1 MKINLEFYLYG
12 GEDMIS
18 YMVISALVILIC
30 VTSSKVLYKFGVP
43 ILLIFIVLGML
54 FGSDGLVGIDYNNFE
69 LTKNICTLALIFIMF
84 FGGFGTNWNMAK
96 PVAIPSILM
105 SSLGVVITAGLTGI
119 FCYEILNTT
128 LLEGLLIGSV
138 VASTDAASVFS
149 ILRSQ
154 ELNLKGSIA

>member
-119 FCYEILNTT
+119 FCYEILKTT